1 MNLDEECR
9 LQLEVQGLR
18 EGKNIK
24 LHNNHNTINTIN
36 SINSINTINTVV
48 YVSSS

>member
-18 EGKNIK
+18 EGNDIK
-24 LHNNHNTINTIN
+24 LHSNHNTINT
-36 SINSINTINTVV
+36 INSINTINTVV